1 MPTPSTPSRRPRI
14 LQVVSHLALGGAERV
29 TVTLMEALR
38 DEFEF
43 AVHVT
48 HDTPLDAIGESLVQQ
63 IRALGIPLFFG
74 TKLSMK
80 RGGLLTGG
88 FALAQTV
95 KRFSPDLVHAHTEIP
110 EAALATALSFSDS
123 LRQLPLVRTIH
134 SSAYWRFWRT
144 VGRWCDR
151 RLAHATIIGVSN
163 SAVSAFSLLRG
174 EAGPQHPATPPEVI
188 YNGVPSSGI
197 ASPRVQPDET
207 GPIRLLFAGRLETEK
222 GADLLPAILAQVP
235 APPRGVRLVIHGE
248 GRHENLLRSLAHRAP
263 LGWSVILQPPVADLA
278 ARLSEFDFVLMP
290 SRSEGPGLLA
300 IEAAFAGTPVI
311 ATDAPGLREALPP
324 DHPWIA
330 PAGYASHFAATLH
343 SALEQ
348 PHLWSDA
355 ARRAFDFSRERF
367 SVPTMATKYHQAYQ
381 DALDK
386 NLRRYPTFR

>member
-1 MPTPSTPSRRPRI
+1 MPTPRPPSRRPRI
-14 LQVVSHLALGGAERV
+14 LQVISHLAVGGAERV
-29 TVTLMEALR
+29 TVTLMESLR
-38 DEFEF
+38 DDFEF
-43 AVHVT
+43 ALHVT
-48 HDTPLDAIGESLVQQ
+48 QDKPLDAVGESLAQQ

-74 TKLSMK
+74 TKLDMK
-80 RGGLLTGG
+80 RGGLITGG

-110 EAALATALSFSDS
+110 EAALATALSFSSS
-123 LRQLPLVRTIH
+123 LQQLPLVRTIH
-134 SSAYWRFWRT
+134 SSAYWRFWRR

-151 RLAHATIIGVSN
+151 RLARATVVGVSN

-174 EAGPQHPATPPEVI
+174 EAGPQHPSTPPEVI
-188 YNGVPSSGI
+188 YNGVPSSGV
-197 ASPRVQPDET
+197 ASARVQPDET
-207 GPIRLLFAGRLETEK
+207 GPIRLLFAGHLETEK

-235 APPRGVRLVIHGE
+235 APARGVRLVIHGE
-248 GRHENLLRSLAHRAP
+248 GRHENLLRSLSHRAP

-278 ARLSEFDFVLMP
+278 SRLSEFDFVLMP
-290 SRSEGPGLLA
+290 SRSEGLGLLA

-324 DHPWIA
+324 DHPWLA

-348 PHLWSDA
+348 PHLWADT
-355 ARRAFDFSRERF
+355 ARRAFDFARERF
-367 SVPTMATKYHQAYQ
+367 NVATMADRYRHVYQ

-386 NLRRYPTFR
+386 NLRRYPTLR